1 MPPGSSTKETSGL
14 LTGNPASLLQE
25 CLTCGVLVIGAR
37 ERIVACT
44 AKAAAHLHTKAERLQ
59 NAPLKLL
66 PVPLPKLIRGAAKS
80 GKPAMNRDISL
91 KISQGGTTLLRVSI
105 LPVKTRGLSQ
115 IIVVLND
122 LTSAPI
128 FKQNLRRLD
137 QLANLDTLSASMAHE
152 IKNGMVAIKTF
163 FDLLAQK
170 GEDAELTQVAN
181 RELQR
186 INGIVTQMMRLAAP
200 KHAAFITVHA
210 HDLLDHSLK
219 LLQHH
224 INSKLISL
232 QRHYKANPDTVC
244 GDDAQLQQAFMN
256 IFLNA
261 FEAMDSNGV
270 LTVATETTKGP
281 GGVQLLE
288 IHVNDTGAGIAPE
301 NMDRLFE
308 PFFTTKKNGTGLGL
322 SISRLIA
329 HEHRGTIQV
338 RSEINKGSTFI
349 LSLPVSSPL

>member
-1 MPPGSSTKETSGL
+1 MPPGSSTKKTSGL
-14 LTGNPASLLQE
+14 SNLSSLLQE
-25 CLTCGVLVIGAR
+25 CLTYGVLVIGAR
-37 ERIVACT
+37 ERIIACT
-44 AKAAAHLHTKAERLQ
+44 AEAATHLHTKAELLR

-66 PVPLPKLIRGAAKS
+66 PAPLPKLIRAAAKS
-80 GKPAMNRDISL
+80 GKPVMNRNIPL
-91 KISQGGTTLLRVSI
+91 KISRGSTITLRASI
-105 LPVKTRGLSQ
+105 LPVKTRTSSQ
-115 IIVVLND
+115 VVVVLND
-122 LTSAPI
+122 LTSAPV

-152 IKNGMVAIKTF
+152 IKNGMVAVKTF

-170 GEDAELTQVAN
+170 GEDAELTQVVD

-186 INGIVTQMMRLAAP
+186 INGIVSQMLRIAAP
-200 KHAAFITVHA
+200 KRAAFIPVRV
-210 HDLLDHSLK
+210 HDLLDHSLR

-224 INSKLISL
+224 INSKLVSL
-232 QRHYKANPDTVC
+232 QRQYKANPDTVH

-256 IFLNA
+256 VFLNA
-261 FEAMDSNGV
+261 LEAMSPNGV
-270 LTVATETTKGP
+270 LTVATEITKGP
-281 GGVQLLE
+281 GGVLLLD
-288 IHVNDTGAGIAPE
+288 IHIKDTGAGIAQE

-338 RSEINKGSTFI
+338 QSEINKGSTFT
-349 LSLPVSSPL
+349 LSLPASSPS

>member
-1 MPPGSSTKETSGL
+1 MPPGSSTKKNSGL
-14 LTGNPASLLQE
+14 SNLSSLLQE
-25 CLTCGVLVIGAR
+25 CFACGVLVIGAR
-37 ERIVACT
+37 ERIIACT
-44 AKAAAHLHTKAERLQ
+44 AEAAAHLHTRAEQLR
-59 NAPLKLL
+59 NAPLNSL
-66 PVPLPKLIRGAAKS
+66 PAPLFKLIRDAAKS
-80 GKPAMNRDISL
+80 GKPVMNRDIPL
-91 KISQGGTTLLRVSI
+91 KISRGGTTTLRASI
-105 LPVKTRGLSQ
+105 LPVKTRALSQ
-115 IIVVLND
+115 VVVVLND
-122 LTSAPI
+122 LASAPI
-128 FKQNLRRLD
+128 FKQNMRRLD

-170 GEDAELTQVAN
+170 GEDAELTQVVN

-186 INGIVTQMMRLAAP
+186 INGIVTQMLRLAAP
-200 KHAAFITVHA
+200 KRAAFITVRV
-210 HDLLDHSLK
+210 HDLLDHSLR

-224 INSKLISL
+224 ISSKSVSL
-232 QRHYKANPDTVC
+232 QRHYKADPDTVH

-261 FEAMDSNGV
+261 LEAMDSNGV
-270 LTVATETTKGP
+270 LTVATETTEGP

-288 IHVNDTGAGIAPE
+288 IHIKDTGAGVAQE

-338 RSEINKGSTFI
+338 RSEINKGSTFT

>member
-1 MPPGSSTKETSGL
+1 MPPGSSTKKNSGL
-14 LTGNPASLLQE
+14 SDLSSPLQE
-25 CLTCGVLVIGAR
+25 CFACGVLVIGAR

-44 AKAAAHLHTKAERLQ
+44 AEAAAHLHTRAARLR
-59 NAPLKLL
+59 NASVNLLPAPL
-66 PVPLPKLIRGAAKS
+66 PEFIREAAKS
-80 GKPAMNRDISL
+80 GRPAMNRDVSL
-91 KISQGGTTLLRVSI
+91 KISHGGTATLRASI
-105 LPVKTRGLSQ
+105 LPVKTRALSQ
-115 IIVVLND
+115 VVVVLND

-170 GEDAELTQVAN
+170 GEDAELTQVVN

-186 INGIVTQMMRLAAP
+186 INGIVTQMLRLAAP
-200 KHAAFITVHA
+200 KRAAFITVRV
-210 HDLLDHSLK
+210 HDLIDHSLR
-219 LLQHH
+219 LLQHQ

-232 QRHYKANPDTVC
+232 QRHYNANPDTVR

-270 LTVATETTKGP
+270 LTVATEITKGP

-288 IHVNDTGAGIAPE
+288 IHIKDTGAGIALE
-301 NMDRLFE
+301 NMGRLFE

-329 HEHRGTIQV
+329 HEHRGTIRVQ
-338 RSEINKGSTFI
+338 SEINKGSTFT
-349 LSLPVSSPL
+349 LSLPASSPP

>member
-1 MPPGSSTKETSGL
+1 LS
-14 LTGNPASLLQE
+14 SLLQE
-25 CLTCGVLVIGAR
+25 CLACGVLVIGAR
-37 ERIVACT
+37 ERIIACT
-44 AKAAAHLHTKAERLQ
+44 AEAAAHLHTRARRLR
-59 NAPLKLL
+59 NAPLNSL
-66 PVPLPKLIRGAAKS
+66 PAPLSKLIRAAAKS

-91 KISQGGTTLLRVSI
+91 KISRGGTATLRASI
-105 LPVKTRGLSQ
+105 LPVKTRASSQ
-115 IIVVLND
+115 VVVVLND
-122 LTSAPI
+122 LTAAPI
-128 FKQNLRRLD
+128 FKQNLKRLD

-170 GEDAELTQVAN
+170 GEDAELTQVVN

-186 INGIVTQMMRLAAP
+186 INGIVTQMLRLAAP
-200 KHAAFITVHA
+200 KRVAFITVRV
-210 HDLLDHSLK
+210 HDLLDHSLR

-224 INSKLISL
+224 ISSKLISL
-232 QRHYKANPDTVC
+232 QRQYKADPDVVH

-261 FEAMDSNGV
+261 LEAMTPNGV
-270 LTVATETTKGP
+270 LTVATEITQGP
-281 GGVQLLE
+281 GGAQLLE
-288 IHVNDTGAGIAPE
+288 IHIKDTGVGIAQE
-301 NMDRLFE
+301 NMGRLFE

-329 HEHRGTIQV
+329 HEHRGTLHV

-349 LSLPVSSPL
+349 LSLPVSSQL